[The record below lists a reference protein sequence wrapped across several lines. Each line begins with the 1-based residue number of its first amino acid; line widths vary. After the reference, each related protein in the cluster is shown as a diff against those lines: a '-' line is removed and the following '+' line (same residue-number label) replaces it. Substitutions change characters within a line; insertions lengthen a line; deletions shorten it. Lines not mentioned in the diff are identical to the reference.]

1 MLRQTILF
9 AVLLFSDKSPT
20 VRAEEYTFGDWT
32 VTVEAKVSQP
42 VVASSKST
50 IRLVSQASAT
60 QDLPTIVPE
69 QPTNVGLTDV
79 PADATDSSA
88 VDGAT
93 VPCPQGSPADL
104 VRLYRQVYNS
114 IPFSRAEYDASPSYR
129 HDATM
134 EFLFGQMR
142 PTVIHRG
149 TTKVDVNLP
158 SVDFVPPPYNRYGMN
173 SFFYPFYTGGTRV
186 YRGW

>member
-9 AVLLFSDKSPT
+9 AVLLFSEKSPNI
-20 VRAEEYTFGDWT
+20 RAEEYTFGDWT
-32 VTVEAKVSQP
+32 VTVEAKVSRP
-42 VVASSKST
+42 VAARPQSA
-50 IRLVSQASAT
+50 IRLVSQASSL
-60 QDLPTIVPE
+60 QDLLAIVPD
-69 QPTNVGLTDV
+69 QTADVGLTDV
-79 PADATDSSA
+79 ATAGTDTSA
-88 VDGAT
+88 ADGA
-93 VPCPQGSPADL
+93 PAACPQGSPADL

-142 PTVIHRG
+142 PTVIQRG

-158 SVDFVPPPYNRYGMN
+158 SADFVPPPYNRYGMN

>member
-32 VTVEAKVSQP
+32 VTVEAKVSRP
-42 VVASSKST
+42 VATPKSA
-50 IRLVSQASAT
+50 IRLVSQESSA
-60 QDLPTIVPE
+60 QDLPTIVPD
-69 QPTNVGLTDV
+69 QPSAVGLNDV
-79 PADATDSSA
+79 PAEASE
-88 VDGAT
+88 GAAAGGAAAA
-93 VPCPQGSPADL
+93 CPQGSPADL
-104 VRLYRQVYNS
+104 VRLYRQVYNA
-114 IPFSRAEYDASPSYR
+114 IPFSRAEYDANPSYR

-142 PTVIHRG
+142 PTVIQRG

-158 SVDFVPPPYNRYGMN
+158 SVDFDPPPYNRYGMN

>member
-9 AVLLFSDKSPT
+9 AVLLFSEKSPT

-32 VTVEAKVSQP
+32 VTVEAKVSRP
-42 VVASSKST
+42 VAARPQSG
-50 IRLVSQASAT
+50 IRLVSQASSL
-60 QDLPTIVPE
+60 QDLPMIVPD
-69 QPTNVGLTDV
+69 QPSAIGLTDLPV
-79 PADATDSSA
+79 EAGDTSATGGTA
-88 VDGAT
+88 AA
-93 VPCPQGSPADL
+93 CPQGSPAEL
-104 VRLYRQVYNS
+104 ARLYRQVYNA

-142 PTVIHRG
+142 PTVIQRG

-173 SFFYPFYTGGTRV
+173 SFFYPFYTGRTRV